1 MELVLSALTG
11 ILLALLIPVVGFF
24 LKKIHDK
31 VEGSSTAINDIKLK
45 MACLGG
51 EFSKTITEAFNNL
64 CKERQDHC
72 YRLHEARFKA
82 LEVSDQINCNKIH
95 KLESDRKDIWVEQ
108 KMWNRKIENIL
119 DMKMTAHSRRDNV
132 IDEGSGDRNCN

>member
-11 ILLALLIPVVGFF
+11 ILLALLIPVIGFF

-31 VEGSSTAINDIKLK
+31 VEGSSSDINDIKLK
-45 MACLGG
+45 MACLGA
-51 EFSKTITEAFNNL
+51 EFSKSITDAFNSL

-82 LEVSDQINCNKIH
+82 LEVSDQLNCNKIA
-95 KLESDRKDIWVEQ
+95 KLEADRKENWVEQ
-108 KMWNRKIENIL
+108 RAWNRRIEKFFETHNRRADKPDDDT
-119 DMKMTAHSRRDNV
+119 DMSSN
-132 IDEGSGDRNCN
+132 